1 MEESENDLS
10 SNSEKEKTNEK
21 IIKNSDI
28 KKYDNK
34 IFNNLYCSGSI
45 EEEEKEKKNN
55 IDINNNN
62 KIEEEKNK
70 SENRPSKVEKNLM
83 ESVLKMDNITKEYL
97 HIFYYH
103 ILL

>member
-21 IIKNSDI
+21 IIRTSDI
-28 KKYDNK
+28 KKDNNK
-34 IFNNLYCSGSI
+34 IFYNLYCSGSI
-45 EEEEKEKKNN
+45 EEEEKEPKNN

-83 ESVLKMDNITKEYL
+83 ESVLKMDNVTKE
-97 HIFYYH
+97 
-103 ILL
+103 